1 MDVAREGA
9 LSGISKMRQLL
20 KLDSSVW
27 TEGSVEIVRYPES
40 INKDDQDF
48 LLQDRYRLP
57 ERIENILPLQIT
69 EINLTMEKYRRVMHQ
84 LLFTEELFIKK
95 AISRCVAAC

>member
-1 MDVAREGA
+1 MDVASEGA

-40 INKDDQDF
+40 MNKDDQDF

>member
-1 MDVAREGA
+1 MDVASEGA

-27 TEGSVEIVRYPES
+27 TEGSMEIVRYPES

-48 LLQDRYRLP
+48 QLQDRYRLP
-57 ERIENILPLQIT
+57 ERIENILPLEIA

>member
-1 MDVAREGA
+1 MDVASEGA

-69 EINLTMEKYRRVMHQ
+69 EINLTREKYRRVMHQ

>member
-1 MDVAREGA
+1 MDVASEGA

-69 EINLTMEKYRRVMHQ
+69 EINLTIEKYRRVMHQ

>member
-1 MDVAREGA
+1 MDVASEGA

-40 INKDDQDF
+40 INKDNQDF

-95 AISRCVAAC
+95 AISRYVAAC

>member
-1 MDVAREGA
+1 MDVASEGA

-20 KLDSSVW
+20 KLESSVW

>member
-1 MDVAREGA
+1 MDVASEGA

-95 AISRCVAAC
+95 EISRCVAAC

>member
-1 MDVAREGA
+1 MDVASEGA

-48 LLQDRYRLP
+48 QLQDRYRLP
-57 ERIENILPLQIT
+57 ERIENILPLEIT
-69 EINLTMEKYRRVMHQ
+69 EINRTMEKYRRVMHQ

>member
-1 MDVAREGA
+1 MDVASEGA

-20 KLDSSVW
+20 KLNSSVW
-27 TEGSVEIVRYPES
+27 TEGSVEIVRHPES
-40 INKDDQDF
+40 INKGDQDF
-48 LLQDRYRLP
+48 LLQERYRLP

-69 EINLTMEKYRRVMHQ
+69 KINLTREKYRRVMHQ

>member
-1 MDVAREGA
+1 MDVASEGA

-95 AISRCVAAC
+95 AISRCVATC

>member
-1 MDVAREGA
+1 MDVASEGA

>member
-1 MDVAREGA
+1 MDVASEGA

-40 INKDDQDF
+40 MNKDDQDF

-69 EINLTMEKYRRVMHQ
+69 EINLTREKYRRVMHQ

>member
-1 MDVAREGA
+1 MDVASEGA

-40 INKDDQDF
+40 INKDNQDF